1 MAQSRFNL
9 EPITLKRGLN
19 GANVA
24 PIGFPVFS
32 ASAAANKPCQDHPDW
47 MPRVFYPAFRG
58 IIIRGIERRKI
69 FRDNKDRDN
78 LVERL
83 EHLIPATNT
92 ACYAWAFLSN

>member
-1 MAQSRFNL
+1 ML
-9 EPITLKRGLN
+9 ER
-19 GANVA
+19 
-24 PIGFPVFS
+24 
-32 ASAAANKPCQDHPDW
+32 PDW

-69 FRDNKDRDN
+69 FRDNKDRDS

-92 ACYAWAFLSN
+92 PCYAWAFLPNQAHFLFRSGDGGLSTLIRRSVDVKRVVTLSDIFLGCLF